1 MSTWITYILFI
12 GVSMVKIYL
21 SKEGYE
27 KYLEELEIIKKKIE
41 KIVLL

>member
-1 MSTWITYILFI
+1 
-12 GVSMVKIYL
+12 MVKIYL